1 VPSEGEGLTMFPALN
16 IDQKVAREGLDI
28 LDSVCD
34 VNSCECGYLSASL
47 ILQQLANEYF
57 QKERTKVD

>member
-1 VPSEGEGLTMFPALN
+1 MFPALN
-16 IDQKVAREGLDI
+16 IDQKVARERLDI